1 MSKEFYEKISSLS
14 PKRLALL
21 ALDLHAESEALKRA
35 RSEPIAIVGASCR
48 VPGGV
53 RTPED
58 FWRLLSQ
65 GVDAITEVPRERWD
79 AEALFDPDP
88 SKRGRTYARWGGF
101 IDGVDQFDAAFFGVS
116 PREASRMDPQQR
128 MLLEVAWE
136 ALERAGQPP
145 DQLAGSKSG
154 VFLGI
159 IGSDYAQLQARQL
172 GDAPDIYHLTGT
184 SLNAAAGRL
193 AYTLGL
199 QGPCMS
205 IDTACSS
212 SLVGLHVACQSLRN
226 RECDLALSAGV
237 NLMLMPD
244 PTVALSSS
252 RGLAPDGRCKTF
264 DAAANGFVR
273 AEGCVVLVL
282 KRLSDALANGDEILS
297 LVAGSAV
304 NQDGAS
310 SGLMVPNGPAQER
323 VIEQA
328 LASAGLK
335 PSQVSFVEAHGTGTS
350 LGDPI
355 ELQALARVLGAGR
368 SADTPLYVG
377 SVKTNVG
384 HLEATAG
391 LTGILKTA
399 LSLRHEAIP
408 PNLHFH
414 RLNPDIV
421 LDGAPVVVPTA
432 LQPWPRAE
440 QPRLAGVS
448 AFGISGTNAH
458 VILQEPP
465 VPSSRPAVPA
475 RGAELLVLSARSSEA
490 LQAMAGSHAH
500 WLAAHPEVSLRDIC
514 ATAALSRSHH
524 EHRLALA
531 GHTHA
536 ELEEKL
542 GAYARG
548 EPVPGAATGRASG
561 QTRRRVVFVFPGQGS
576 QWLGMGRKLL
586 AEEAAFREA
595 MERCDAAIQACAGFS
610 VLGELAAEEGKGR
623 LHEID
628 VIQPVLFAMEVAL
641 AELWRAWGIEPDA
654 VVGHSMGEVAAAH
667 VAGTL
672 SLEDA
677 AKVICRRSRL
687 LRGVSGQGSML
698 LVDLTLEE
706 AKQALHGWES
716 QVSVAVSNSVRST
729 VLSGAPGAL
738 EDIAQRLKQRDVF
751 CRFVK
756 VDVASHSPQMD
767 PLRPDLLAALQDL
780 APRASRVP
788 ICSTVTGRMTDG
800 AEFRA
805 GYWADNL
812 REPVL
817 FSKAIEKLA
826 VDGHDLFIELS
837 PHPILLPAVEQHLR
851 HLGREGTV
859 LPSLRRDED
868 ERGAMLSSLGALY
881 AVGHE
886 VDLKRQHPVRG
897 RLAAL
902 PTYPWQHER
911 FWIESSTRTRRARDA
926 GHHPLL
932 GTHLSLAGQEGAH
945 LWQTELYA
953 DSPSYLSDHVVHGE
967 VVLPGTGYLEMALAG
982 ASEAFGPGRLALED
996 VIFQEM
1002 MVLPREEALSVQMRV
1017 IPGADGTRRFQVFS
1031 RPVDGVGAWT
1041 LHAEGRLSESTRAEP
1056 FALDEARARCPE
1068 LLEGEKH
1075 YQLMLE
1081 RGVDFGPSFRLVKEM
1096 WKGEGEAVAR
1106 LELSPSV
1113 AAEMTAHQLHPALLD
1128 ACLQAINGA
1137 GLGDRRGETFVPVAV
1152 DSLRMHGRPG
1162 HALWSHARVRPGTG
1176 GGPGSIEADVT
1187 LLDAEGNILM
1197 EARGLMA
1204 RRLDA
1209 VRRRSAD
1216 EIDQWMYRVD
1226 WQEAP
1231 RETPT
1236 AVSESKPG
1244 TWLVLADRA
1253 GFSAKLRAVL
1263 SERGER
1269 CILVSHGEE
1278 TRLIEPGH
1286 YVVDPSR
1293 AEGFTRILDAE
1304 FGAGRPACRGVVHLF
1319 SLDVPGLEAGA
1330 DALVKARTLGA
1341 ASALHLTQALVA
1353 SGFRDM
1359 PRVCLVTEGVQAVK
1373 PGEQVAHVEQAPLWG
1388 LGRVLTLEHPE
1399 LRCCSVDLGARDEVQ
1414 ARALAD
1420 ELLASS
1426 PEEQVALRGSARFVA
1441 RLSRM
1446 ERSTAAPAE
1455 LRADATYLITGGLG
1469 GLGLK
1474 LAEWLVD
1481 RGARHLALLGRKGAS
1496 AEAQPVLDALRA
1508 GGVEVRVFKADA
1520 AARPDLERVLG
1531 EVAAEMPPLRGVFH
1545 AAAVLDDGV
1554 LVNLTAERLR
1564 TVMEP
1569 KVHGAWHLHTLTASA
1584 PLEHFVLFAAAGSLL
1599 GSPGQGNYAAANVFL
1614 DALAAYRRGLGLPA
1628 LSVDWGAWAG
1638 VGLAAAAEARG
1649 ERITQRGV
1657 DTMPP
1662 SQALEALSRI
1672 LGSPLS
1678 RVVVM
1683 RFDLRQW
1690 SEFYLTAAR
1699 SPFLSR
1705 LAREQ
1710 ASAANVPAVRGA
1722 FVETLRAAE
1731 VLKRASLLEA
1741 HLCEQAGHVLRLAP
1755 SRIDPQ
1761 EPLGS
1766 MGLDSLMGL
1775 EIRNRLEA
1783 SLGLRLPA
1791 TLVWRH
1797 PTVAALVVHL
1807 AEQLQLPIT
1816 TQAEQP
1822 RDEAAT
1828 LEAAIVNNVKQL
1840 SDDEAEAL
1848 LAEKLAAL
1856 AD

>member
-21 ALDLHAESEALKRA
+21 ALDLHAESEALKRT

-48 VPGGV
+48 VPGGA
-53 RTPED
+53 RTPEA

-65 GVDAITEVPRERWD
+65 GVDAVTEVPRERWD
-79 AEALFDPDP
+79 AEALYDPDP
-88 SKRGRTYARWGGF
+88 DKRGRTYARWGGF

-116 PREASRMDPQQR
+116 PREASRLDPQQR
-128 MLLEVAWE
+128 LLLEVAWE

-145 DQLAGSKSG
+145 DQLAGSRSG
-154 VFLGI
+154 VYLGI
-159 IGSDYAQLQARQL
+159 IGSDYAQLQGRQL

-212 SLVGLHVACQSLRN
+212 SLVGLHVACQGLRN

-244 PTVALSSS
+244 PTIALSSS
-252 RGLAPDGRCKTF
+252 RGLSPDGRCKAF

-273 AEGCVVLVL
+273 AEGCIVLVL

-297 LVAGSAV
+297 LIAGSAV

-335 PSQVSFVEAHGTGTS
+335 PSQISFVEAHGTGTS

-355 ELQALARVLGAGR
+355 ELQALARALGTGR
-368 SADTPLYVG
+368 SAQTPLFVG

-391 LTGILKTA
+391 LTGVLKAA
-399 LSLRHEAIP
+399 LALRHEAIP
-408 PNLHFH
+408 PNLHFQ

-421 LDGAPVVVPTA
+421 LDGAPVVVPTS
-432 LQPWPRAE
+432 LQPWPRTE
-440 QPRLAGVS
+440 QPRRAGVS

-465 VPSSRPAVPA
+465 VPAEQPALSV
-475 RGAELLVLSARSSEA
+475 RGAELLVLSARAPEA
-490 LQAMAGSHAH
+490 LQALAGSHAH
-500 WLAAHPEVSLRDIC
+500 WLAEHPNVSLRDVC
-514 ATAALSRSHH
+514 ATAALARSHH

-536 ELEEKL
+536 ELAEKL
-542 GAYARG
+542 GAFARG
-548 EPVPGAATGRASG
+548 EPVPGAAVGRATGKS
-561 QTRRRVVFVFPGQGS
+561 RRRVVFVFPGQGS
-576 QWLGMGRKLL
+576 QWLGMGRRLL
-586 AEEAAFREA
+586 AEEPAFREA
-595 MERCDAAIQACAGFS
+595 LERCDAAIRACADFS
-610 VLGELAAEEGKGR
+610 VLAELAAEEGQGR

-628 VIQPVLFAMEVAL
+628 IIQPVLFAMEVAL

-672 SLEDA
+672 TLEDA

-706 AKQALHGWES
+706 AREALRGLES

-738 EDIAQRLKQRDVF
+738 EEIAQRLKERDVF

-767 PLRPDLLAALQDL
+767 PLRPELLAVLQDL
-780 APRASRVP
+780 APRASRVS

-826 VDGHDLFIELS
+826 VDGHDIFIELS

-881 AVGHE
+881 AVGHD
-886 VDLKRQHPVRG
+886 VDLARQHPVRG
-897 RLAAL
+897 RLAPL

-911 FWIESSTRTRRARDA
+911 FWIEASTRTRRTRDA

-932 GTHLSLAGQEGAH
+932 GTHVSLAGQDGAH
-945 LWQTELYA
+945 LWKTELFA
-953 DSPSYLSDHVVHGE
+953 DSPAYLSDHVVHGE

-982 ASEAFGPGRLALED
+982 AAEAFGPGRHALED

-1002 MVLPREEALSVQMRV
+1002 MVLPRDEALAVQMRF
-1017 IPGADGTRRFQVFS
+1017 IPEADGTRRFQVFS
-1031 RPVDGVGAWT
+1031 RPVDGAGAWT
-1041 LHAEGRLSESTRAEP
+1041 LHAEGRLRERSDAEA
-1056 FALDEARARCPE
+1056 FALDEARARCSK

-1096 WKGEGEAVAR
+1096 WKGQGEAVAR

-1152 DSLRMHGRPG
+1152 DTLRVHGRPG
-1162 HALWSHARVRPGTG
+1162 RSLWSHARVKPGS
-1176 GGPGSIEADVT
+1176 GPGSIEADVT
-1187 LLDAEGNILM
+1187 LLDTEGHVLM
-1197 EARGLMA
+1197 EARGVMA
-1204 RRLDA
+1204 RHLDA

-1216 EIDQWMYRVD
+1216 EIDRWMYRVD

-1231 RETPT
+1231 REAP
-1236 AVSESKPG
+1236 AAGSDAASG

-1253 GFSAKLRAVL
+1253 GFGVKLQAAL

-1269 CILVSHGEE
+1269 CVLVSHGAES
-1278 TRLIEPGH
+1278 RLIEPGH

-1293 AEGFTRILDAE
+1293 TEGFARILETE

-1319 SLDVPGLEAGA
+1319 SLDVPGLEADA
-1330 DALVKARTLGA
+1330 EALVQARTLGV
-1341 ASALHLTQALVA
+1341 ASALHLTQAVVA

-1359 PRVCLVTEGVQAVK
+1359 PRVWLVTEGVQALK
-1373 PGEQVAHVEQAPLWG
+1373 SGAQVAHVEQSPLWG
-1388 LGRVLTLEHPE
+1388 LGRVLSLEHPE
-1399 LRCCSVDLGARDEVQ
+1399 LRCASVDLGARDEAQ
-1414 ARALAD
+1414 ARELTR

-1426 PEEQVALRGSARFVA
+1426 LEEQVALRGTTRFVA

-1474 LAEWLVD
+1474 LAEWLVE

-1508 GGVEVRVFKADA
+1508 QGAEVRVFKADV

-1569 KVHGAWHLHTLTASA
+1569 KVHGAWHLHTLTASF
-1584 PLEHFVLFAAAGSLL
+1584 PLDHFVLFAAAGSLL
-1599 GSPGQGNYAAANVFL
+1599 GSPGQGNYAAANFFL
-1614 DALAAYRRGLGLPA
+1614 DALASYRRG
-1628 LSVDWGAWAG
+1628 WG
-1638 VGLAAAAEARG
+1638 
-1649 ERITQRGV
+1649 
-1657 DTMPP
+1657 
-1662 SQALEALSRI
+1662 
-1672 LGSPLS
+1672 
-1678 RVVVM
+1678 
-1683 RFDLRQW
+1683 
-1690 SEFYLTAAR
+1690 
-1699 SPFLSR
+1699 
-1705 LAREQ
+1705 
-1710 ASAANVPAVRGA
+1710 
-1722 FVETLRAAE
+1722 
-1731 VLKRASLLEA
+1731 
-1741 HLCEQAGHVLRLAP
+1741 C
-1755 SRIDPQ
+1755 
-1761 EPLGS
+1761 
-1766 MGLDSLMGL
+1766 
-1775 EIRNRLEA
+1775 
-1783 SLGLRLPA
+1783 
-1791 TLVWRH
+1791 
-1797 PTVAALVVHL
+1797 
-1807 AEQLQLPIT
+1807 
-1816 TQAEQP
+1816 P
-1822 RDEAAT
+1822 R
-1828 LEAAIVNNVKQL
+1828 
-1840 SDDEAEAL
+1840 
-1848 LAEKLAAL
+1848 
-1856 AD
+1856 